1 MVYTSL
7 EYEDRLLI
15 IQARQMKNFIQL
27 MMEQKEE
34 KSVDDSEDIFGIRVS
49 NYDFVIKY
57 RLSF

>member
-27 MMEQKEE
+27 MMEQKKE
-34 KSVDDSEDIFGIRVS
+34 KRVDDSEDIFGIRVS

>member
-1 MVYTSL
+1 MIYTSL